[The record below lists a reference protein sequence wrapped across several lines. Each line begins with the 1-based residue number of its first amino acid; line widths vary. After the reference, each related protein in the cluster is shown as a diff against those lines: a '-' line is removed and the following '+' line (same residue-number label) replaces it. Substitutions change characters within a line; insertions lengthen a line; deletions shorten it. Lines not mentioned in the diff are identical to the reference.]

1 VEGRVKQSI
10 EVEAP
15 VSRVYEYW
23 RNLENLPAFMEDV
36 EEVRSTG
43 PDTTHWVV
51 KGPLGYK
58 VEFDARTTRDEP
70 NSAVGWNVV
79 GVDEAAMP
87 GFGGEARFEE
97 VAPGRTR
104 VEVTV
109 DLADGGGP
117 EGSGAGSGDGVS
129 APDPEEV
136 LGADLER
143 FAEIVEGSDPVA
155 WAGRERSRR
164 TSGWAPEEPLPSPG
178 TDFDGALL
186 LLESWEA
193 DESSDDE
200 EALANLK
207 EALDRD
213 RPSYRKLF
221 PDG

>member
-1 VEGRVKQSI
+1 MDGRVKRSI

-15 VSRVYEYW
+15 VSKVYEYW
-23 RNLENLPAFMEDV
+23 RNLENLPAFMKNI

-58 VEFDARTTRDEP
+58 VEFDARTTRDEIDSAIGW
-70 NSAVGWNVV
+70 NAVGV
-79 GVDEAAMP
+79 GEAAMP

-97 VAPGRTR
+97 LAPGRTR

-117 EGSGAGSGDGVS
+117 EGSGSGSGADAPS
-129 APDPEEV
+129 PDPEEV

-164 TSGWAPEEPLPSPG
+164 AFGESPEPSGSPG

-193 DESSDDE
+193 DESSDDAD
-200 EALANLK
+200 ALAELK
-207 EALDRD
+207 EGLDRD
-213 RPSYRKLF
+213 RTSHRKLF